1 MTHRR
6 ISGVV
11 TPPAARV
18 RRVDDYAVPRKVT
31 RGEKLSGSRW
41 NRATPVVVR
50 RIDDTTPD
58 TITPEELARNTY
70 RIDGLGPYNELRGRL
85 MMAP

>member
-1 MTHRR
+1 MQHR

-11 TPPAARV
+11 TPPKARV
-18 RRVDDYAVPRKVT
+18 RRVEDYAVPRKVT

-41 NRATPVVVR
+41 NRATPVRVR
-50 RIDDTTPD
+50 RIEDTTPD
-58 TITPEELARNTY
+58 TITPAELARNTY
-70 RIDGLGPYNELRGRL
+70 NADGLGPYNEIRGRL